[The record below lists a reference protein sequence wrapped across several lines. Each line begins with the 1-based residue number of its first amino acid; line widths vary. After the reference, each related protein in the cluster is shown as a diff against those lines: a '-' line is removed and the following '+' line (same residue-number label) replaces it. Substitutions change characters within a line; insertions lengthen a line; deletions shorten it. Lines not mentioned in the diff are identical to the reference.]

1 MNGNEIL
8 EQARAARAKME
19 QAMQYVPDEAGAGY
33 ASFFPAWQVGQSY
46 PAGDRFRWE
55 GNLYRVLQ
63 EHTSQGDWPP
73 DKAVSLYVRI
83 ADPAEEWPEWV
94 QPLGAH
100 DAYPQGAKVSHQG
113 KHWVSEIDANTY
125 EPGVYGWAEQY

>member
-1 MNGNEIL
+1 MDSEMIL
-8 EQARAARAKME
+8 AQARAARRKIE
-19 QAMQYVPDEAGAGY
+19 QATRYVPDEAGAGY
-33 ASFFPAWQVGQSY
+33 TSFFPAWQVGQAY

-55 GNLYRVLQ
+55 GNLYKVLQ

>member
-1 MNGNEIL
+1 MIRMSF
-8 EQARAARAKME
+8 QAPSNHSAT
-19 QAMQYVPDEAGAGY
+19 
-33 ASFFPAWQVGQSY
+33 
-46 PAGDRFRWE
+46 
-55 GNLYRVLQ
+55 L
-63 EHTSQGDWPP
+63 PP

-125 EPGVYGWAEQY
+125 EPGVYGWAEQQ